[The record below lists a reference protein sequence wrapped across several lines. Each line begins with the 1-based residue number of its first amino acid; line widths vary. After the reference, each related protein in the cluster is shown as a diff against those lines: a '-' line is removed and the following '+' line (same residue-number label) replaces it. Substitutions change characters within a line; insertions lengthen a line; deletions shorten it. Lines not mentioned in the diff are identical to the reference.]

1 MASISNDNNGTR
13 RIQFMLNG
21 QRKAVRLGHSTAKQA
36 MAIQT
41 HIENLISARL
51 AGTSLDSSTS
61 QWLAAIDDTLHGR
74 LAASGLVV
82 SRERNATTLGKFLAD
97 YFSSLVVKDGTEV
110 AYGQTRDML
119 NRILGEGRALRSIGP
134 EDADKWRQAL
144 VSEGYANATI
154 SRRVGVARM
163 MFGKAVK
170 WKLID
175 ENPFT
180 DVKAGSQT
188 NKARQFFVTREAAD
202 KLIAAC
208 PDAQWR
214 LMVALSRY
222 GGIRTPS
229 ETLLLRW
236 GDIDWENNRIHV
248 SSPKTEHCEGGGSRI
263 IPIFPELKKPLTEC
277 FEAALPGEE
286 YCITRYRSAACNL
299 RTQLTRI
306 IKRAGLK
313 PWPKLWHNMRAS
325 RQTELA
331 ETYPIQVVCSWIG
344 NSIDVAQGH
353 YLQVMDAHFERAVST
368 IQPSPASPE
377 TASAKA
383 AHNAAQHRAET
394 ACKAMQGNNAD
405 DDKTRNL
412 LGLAEVCTNVHI
424 NTMGA
429 AGFEPA

>member
-1 MASISNDNNGTR
+1 MASISNDGNGLR
-13 RIQFMLNG
+13 RIQFVIDGN
-21 QRKAVRLGHSTAKQA
+21 RRAIRLGHCTAKQA
-36 MAIQT
+36 MTVCT
-41 HIENLISARL
+41 HIEAILSAKL
-51 AGTSLDSSTS
+51 ANSAVETATA
-61 QWLAAIDDTLHGR
+61 QWLGEIDDTLHGR
-74 LAASGLVV
+74 LAAAGLVV

-97 YFSSLVVKDGTEV
+97 YFSSLVVKDGTEI

-119 NRILGEGRALRSIGP
+119 NRILGEGRTLRSIGP
-134 EDADKWRQAL
+134 EDADKWRQVL
-144 VSEGYANATI
+144 VAEGYAGATI

-170 WKLID
+170 WKLVG

-188 NKARQFFVTREAAD
+188 NKARQFFVSREAAD
-202 KLIAAC
+202 KLIEAC

-236 GDIDWENNRIHV
+236 GDIDWDSGRIHV
-248 SSPKTEHCEGGGSRI
+248 TSPKTEHHSGGGSRI
-263 IPIFPELKKPLTEC
+263 IPIFPELKKPLAEC

-299 RTQLTRI
+299 RTQLERI
-306 IKRAGLK
+306 IKRAGLT

-353 YLQVMDAHFERAVST
+353 YLQVTDAHFERAVST

-377 TASAKA
+377 TASKQA
-383 AHNAAQHRAET
+383 AHNAAQYGAET
-394 ACKAMQGNNAD
+394 ASKAPQGDNT
-405 DDKTRNL
+405 DDKETRNL
-412 LGLAEVCTNVHI
+412 LGLAEVCNDVHKYV
-424 NTMGA
+424 MGA